1 MLCKQCGYYAEDE
14 AIVCPQC
21 GTLLRSSSQG
31 DATGAESIRQGKR
44 AREAVKN
51 RPLQKQEAIRRRR
64 SGASRATIP
73 LSPVRDTRKDM
84 PDFDDVRLIRE
95 SGIGDEPENQKS
107 REKVERFSQSVYS
120 DEAAREAQAAAYAAT
135 HAPGQNRKMINWFKV
150 SLVVFIL
157 VVLTGAGGYFFL
169 KKTEAGQKLM
179 ARMGQEATSTAL
191 WAVGEEMLDRGE
203 IGAAILQFEKAKA
216 QDAENGTVDV
226 EGLLL
231 LGSAYEADGRTG
243 DAAALYE
250 EIYTE
255 TPSRPEAY
263 VNHIRIL
270 LGSNKEGD
278 KAKASELMK
287 LAYDKTGESSFNT
300 QRDDLVPAP
309 PEVDLTAGYYDS
321 KKYIAITSFQGYD
334 VYYTFDENAELPAG
348 GTLFTERVFLEE

>member
-21 GTLLRSSSQG
+21 GTLLRPSAQG

-150 SLVVFIL
+150 SLGVFIL

-169 KKTEAGQKLM
+169 KKTE
-179 ARMGQEATSTAL
+179 
-191 WAVGEEMLDRGE
+191 
-203 IGAAILQFEKAKA
+203 EK
-216 QDAENGTVDV
+216 
-226 EGLLL
+226 
-231 LGSAYEADGRTG
+231 
-243 DAAALYE
+243 
-250 EIYTE
+250 
-255 TPSRPEAY
+255 
-263 VNHIRIL
+263 
-270 LGSNKEGD
+270 
-278 KAKASELMK
+278 
-287 LAYDKTGESSFNT
+287 
-300 QRDDLVPAP
+300 
-309 PEVDLTAGYYDS
+309 
-321 KKYIAITSFQGYD
+321 
-334 VYYTFDENAELPAG
+334 
-348 GTLFTERVFLEE
+348 